1 MFLFL
6 KFIKNIEKLSAVR
19 KVLETLLFLALG
31 SFETLG
37 SKLSHGTSKKVADVR
52 HHLRKASKESFVFNP
67 QLRCQPQPSSVL
79 FQITDVIAT
88 EVFLAEFG
96 KGSILLKLFDTLINK
111 GLEFLTLLII

>member
-1 MFLFL
+1 MRKTPETL
-6 KFIKNIEKLSAVR
+6 KFQV
-19 KVLETLLFLALG
+19 FG

-37 SKLSHGTSKKVADVR
+37 SKLSHRTSKKVADVC

-67 QLRCQPQPSSVL
+67 KLRWQPQPSSVL

>member
-1 MFLFL
+1 MRKTPETL
-6 KFIKNIEKLSAVR
+6 KFQV
-19 KVLETLLFLALG
+19 FG

-37 SKLSHGTSKKVADVR
+37 SKLSHGTSSKFADVR
-52 HHLRKASKESFVFNP
+52 THLRKASKESFVFNP
-67 QLRCQPQPSSVL
+67 QLRWQPQPSSVL

>member
-1 MFLFL
+1 MRKTPETL
-6 KFIKNIEKLSAVR
+6 KFQV
-19 KVLETLLFLALG
+19 FG

-67 QLRCQPQPSSVL
+67 QLRWQPQPSSVL

-88 EVFLAEFG
+88 EVFLTEFG

>member
-1 MFLFL
+1 M
-6 KFIKNIEKLSAVR
+6 R
-19 KVLETLLFLALG
+19 KTPETLTFQVFG

-67 QLRCQPQPSSVL
+67 QLRWQPQPSSVL

>member
-1 MFLFL
+1 MRKTPETL
-6 KFIKNIEKLSAVR
+6 KFQV
-19 KVLETLLFLALG
+19 FG

-52 HHLRKASKESFVFNP
+52 HHLRKASKESIVFNP
-67 QLRCQPQPSSVL
+67 QLRWQPEPSSVL

-88 EVFLAEFG
+88 EVFLAEFC
-96 KGSILLKLFDTLINK
+96 KGSILLKLFDTFIDK

>member
-1 MFLFL
+1 MRKTPETL
-6 KFIKNIEKLSAVR
+6 KFQV
-19 KVLETLLFLALG
+19 FG

-37 SKLSHGTSKKVADVR
+37 SKLSHGTSKKVADVC
-52 HHLRKASKESFVFNP
+52 HHLRKASKEIFVLNP
-67 QLRCQPQPSSVL
+67 KLRQQSQLLTVL

-111 GLEFLTLLII
+111 CLEFLTLLII

>member
-1 MFLFL
+1 MRKTPETL
-6 KFIKNIEKLSAVR
+6 KFQV
-19 KVLETLLFLALG
+19 FG

-52 HHLRKASKESFVFNP
+52 HHLRKASKESFVYNP
-67 QLRCQPQPSSVL
+67 QLRWQPQPSSVL

>member
-1 MFLFL
+1 MRKTPETL
-6 KFIKNIEKLSAVR
+6 KFQV
-19 KVLETLLFLALG
+19 FG

-52 HHLRKASKESFVFNP
+52 HHLRKASKESIVFNP
-67 QLRCQPQPSSVL
+67 QLRWQPEPSSVL